1 MTTPTKWVSPHRQ
14 GAMELNPD
22 MVQKIDDEIW
32 FELDTMPDTEIVRH
46 WMFSDVSYRKA
57 LADLIVV
64 DGDPLAD
71 LSLLARPQSSLKA
84 VIRDGQFVLD
94 RLRAQARDANGTH

>member
-22 MVQKIDDEIW
+22 MVQKIDDEIE

-57 LADLIVV
+57 LADLIVAAQ
-64 DGDPLAD
+64 LAD
-71 LSLLARPQSSLKA
+71 PNGRSDAGRLQVEP
-84 VIRDGQFVLD
+84 LD
-94 RLRAQARDANGTH
+94 QGDDEEERARDDHDGPRRRAP

>member
-22 MVQKIDDEIW
+22 MVQKIDDEIE

-57 LADLIVV
+57 LADLIVASV
-64 DGDPLAD
+64 IGYSVHLGAPVTGHPTTLAW
-71 LSLLARPQSSLKA
+71 LQKVQARPSMQ
-84 VIRDGQFVLD
+84 I
-94 RLRAQARDANGTH
+94 DA